1 MDVMPCKASSRVWL
15 FVVLVGI
22 LPACS
27 DGAGRPVAAVQALVE
42 ATRSGDVEE
51 IWKLLGPQTRRR
63 LEDGARRA
71 GLQAGRRR
79 ITARDLL
86 AVGWSPPRFIPA
98 EVHEVERNGDVA
110 WVEVTGPQGE
120 RERVQVIREKDD
132 WKVELP

>member
-1 MDVMPCKASSRVWL
+1 MPCKASSQVWL
-15 FVVLVGI
+15 FFVLLGI

-27 DGAGRPVAAVQALVE
+27 DGAGQPVAAVQALGE
-42 ATRSGDVEE
+42 ATRSGDVDE

-63 LEDGARRA
+63 LEAGAQRA
-71 GLQAGRRR
+71 GIQAGRRR

-98 EVHEVERNGDVA
+98 EVREVERNGDAA
-110 WVEVTGPQGE
+110 WVEVIGSQGE
-120 RERVQVIREKDD
+120 RERMQVIREKDG